1 MIRFFIIQQLAINQV
16 DNFQDNFVKLLLWCR
31 CRWVENHAEK
41 EEFNKKAKKI
51 LQIMRAYL

>member
-51 LQIMRAYL
+51 LQIMRA